1 MSERR
6 ERARPSGGERGFR
19 SGVLGRVRWVTI
31 DVSDLDRASRFWSE
45 AAGVEVIDA
54 DEHYVWM
61 SAIAPSGPG
70 LVLQRV
76 DEAKCEKCR
85 IHLDFLPPDP
95 DAAMAW
101 VLANGGRHLADV
113 DEPEYRLAVVAD
125 PDGNELCL
133 LRTSTDE
140 TRRAETS

>member
-1 MSERR
+1 MSEHS

-19 SGVLGRVRWVTI
+19 GGVLGPVRWVTI
-31 DVSDLDRASRFWSE
+31 DVSDLDRASRFWSK

-61 SAIAPSGPG
+61 SPIVTGGPG

-76 DEAKCEKCR
+76 DVAKREKCR

-95 DAAMAW
+95 DAAIAW

-113 DEPEYRLAVVAD
+113 DEPEYRLAVVTD
-125 PDGNELCL
+125 PDGNELCV
-133 LRTSTDE
+133 LRTSTDA
-140 TRRAETS
+140 TRRAGTA

>member
-1 MSERR
+1 V
-6 ERARPSGGERGFR
+6 SGI
-19 SGVLGRVRWVTI
+19 LGPVRWVTI
-31 DVSDLDRASRFWSE
+31 DVSDLGRACRFWSE

-61 SAIAPSGPG
+61 SAIVPGGPG

-76 DEAKCEKCR
+76 EEAKREKCR
-85 IHLDFLPPDP
+85 IHLDFLPTDP
-95 DAAMAW
+95 DAAIAW
-101 VLANGGRHLADV
+101 VLANGGHHVVDV
-113 DEPEYRLAVVAD
+113 DEPDYRLAVVAD

-140 TRRAETS
+140 TRRAGTA